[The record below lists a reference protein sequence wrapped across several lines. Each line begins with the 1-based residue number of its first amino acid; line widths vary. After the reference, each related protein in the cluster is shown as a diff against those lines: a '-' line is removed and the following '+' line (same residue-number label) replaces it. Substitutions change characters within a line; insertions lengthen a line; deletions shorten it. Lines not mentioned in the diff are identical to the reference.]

1 MKLTELLPAIE
12 EKFDLKIL
20 ESLEISNITSD
31 SRKVSPSGLFFAIQG
46 EKFDGV
52 NSIDLWVNKSSNEY
66 DTFSIESDISKD
78 IRSEISKTI
87 IHNDWD
93 LLRLESIGMS
103 LEDIFLRITTTE

>member
-52 NSIDLWVNKSSNEY
+52 NLAGVIWELVEKKVNSVQRN
-66 DTFSIESDISKD
+66 
-78 IRSEISKTI
+78 
-87 IHNDWD
+87 
-93 LLRLESIGMS
+93 
-103 LEDIFLRITTTE
+103 

>member
-31 SRKVSPSGLFFAIQG
+31 SRKVSPGGLFFAIQG

-52 NSIDLWVNKSSNEY
+52 NFARGGSIDDAPQWEQLLYYTLVNICNKSHKYYGEGGRGR
-66 DTFSIESDISKD
+66 FV
-78 IRSEISKTI
+78 
-87 IHNDWD
+87 
-93 LLRLESIGMS
+93 
-103 LEDIFLRITTTE
+103 

>member
-12 EKFDLKIL
+12 EKFDLKLL

-52 NSIDLWVNKSSNEY
+52 NFARMAEKRGAVLPAVDGLNLKKRWGRCGPQGL
-66 DTFSIESDISKD
+66 TGPFCAP
-78 IRSEISKTI
+78 
-87 IHNDWD
+87 
-93 LLRLESIGMS
+93 
-103 LEDIFLRITTTE
+103 